1 MQAFER
7 AGLHQVPVV
16 RADSL
21 EHKCD
26 AGVLP
31 LVLDEKE
38 SVPYLLGA
46 GEHGERCPF
55 HLRYHAPVRC
65 DHEVVRELALLPV
78 AFTCSSANLDQSHS
92 LGLLFKPHCQISR
105 ICCLVV
111 MIIRLLRWHRA
122 KPRR

>member
-78 AFTCSSANLDQSHS
+78 C
-92 LGLLFKPHCQISR
+92 KP
-105 ICCLVV
+105 
-111 MIIRLLRWHRA
+111 
-122 KPRR
+122 